1 MILDVLELTL
11 TPLIVPMDLVFGLF
25 RSLIRS
31 AGWSIVLLA
40 LLMTVLAHPVRA
52 WAQAVETRVRLRM
65 QTVDADIAAT
75 TVGMKGEKKFRAI
88 EKIYKAHSYHPI
100 HSVALGTPLFI
111 MLPILL
117 SALFLFGSNSTLDGV
132 AFLAVRDLSLPD
144 GLAWGVNLLPVIMT
158 GITLVDSAIRY
169 RDDRNALIRFLII
182 ALVMFVLVYGFASAI
197 VVFWITCNLVSM
209 ISYLVRHPRAAL
221 F

>member
-1 MILDVLELTL
+1 MILDALELIL
-11 TPLIVPMDLVFGLF
+11 TPMIVPMDLVFGLF
-25 RSLIRS
+25 RSVIGS

-40 LLMTVLAHPVRA
+40 LVMTVLAHPVRA

-75 TVGMKGEKKFRAI
+75 TVGMKGEKKFRAV
-88 EKIYKAHSYHPI
+88 ERIYKAHGYHPI

-117 SALFLFGSNSTLDGV
+117 SALFLFASNPDLAGV
-132 AFLAVRDLSLPD
+132 AFLFVSDLSLPD
-144 GLAWGVNLLPVIMT
+144 GLAWGLNLLPVIMT
-158 GITLVDSAIRY
+158 GITLVDSKIRFGN
-169 RDDRNALIRFLII
+169 DRSALIRFLII

-197 VVFWITCNLVSM
+197 VVFWTTSNLVSM
-209 ISYLVRHPRAAL
+209 ISYLVRRP
-221 F
+221 